1 MSLLSSTEPLDYL
14 AVGHITRDLTPSG
27 ARIGGT
33 VTYAALTAQALGLR
47 AGILTSWGEDVELD
61 SLSSVPIVNVIT
73 ESSTTFRN
81 IETSTERQQTIS
93 NVASNLEYHHLPDQW
108 KNATI
113 VHLGPIAGEIDPS
126 MIQNFSAALIGSTPQ
141 GWLREWDENGVVSSR
156 DWQEAAQIL
165 EKIGA
170 AVISLEDIGG
180 YELRIEEMAA
190 ACPVLAVTEGKS
202 GVRLYWNGDVRRF
215 RPPEVKLL
223 DTTGA
228 GDIFAAAFFTRLY
241 TTRDPWEAAR
251 FATALSAF
259 SVTRE
264 GLESIPTQGE
274 IRESMIEVY

>member
-61 SLSSVPIVNVIT
+61 SLSSVPIVNVLT

-81 IETSTERQQTIS
+81 IETSIGRQQTIS

-180 YELRIEEMAA
+180 NELRIEEMAA